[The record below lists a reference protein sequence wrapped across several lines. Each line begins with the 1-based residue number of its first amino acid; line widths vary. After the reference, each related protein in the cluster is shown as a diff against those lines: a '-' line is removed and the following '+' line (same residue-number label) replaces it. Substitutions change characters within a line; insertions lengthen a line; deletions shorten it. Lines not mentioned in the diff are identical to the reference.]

1 MDYTFSQVNKEIL
14 PLAFREVMQF
24 GRALQRTLTHIVHA
38 NRRYGP
44 VLLAKSDIANGFY
57 RVWLQVDD
65 IPKLGVALPTASGCP
80 PLLVVHRL

>member
-1 MDYTFSQVNKEIL
+1 
-14 PLAFREVMQF
+14 
-24 GRALQRTLTHIVHA
+24 VHA

-65 IPKLGVALPTASGCP
+65 IPKFGVALPTPSGCP